1 MNYLPL
7 SILAINPMI
16 IDEEKKFPLTSYLNR
31 KVTHSDHFTIIIDF
45 DIKFI
50 NNKV

>member
-31 KVTHSDHFTIIIDF
+31 KVTRSDHFAILINF
-45 DIKFI
+45 DIRSELI
-50 NNKV
+50 